1 MNSASVIS
9 EILRAGAPMAML
21 RLIERAASQ
30 ILAGELVAIPTETV
44 YGLAADATSD
54 RAVAKVFEAK
64 GRPAFNPLIIHVTG
78 LEMARRYAAFSP
90 LAEKLAAAFWPG
102 PLTLVLPRKKDSG
115 LSLLVSAGLDAI
127 ALRAPNSVIARQL
140 IEMCDRPLAAPSAN
154 RSGSI
159 SPTTAEHV
167 RDSLGDRIRFILDG
181 GPCRVGVESTIVKI
195 DGDRAI
201 LLRPGGTPRDEIE
214 RLIGKTLEAPA
225 GGKVEAPGMMASHY
239 APSAP
244 LRLNAEAPRESEAFL
259 GFGAVAASGDA
270 ALNLSEK
277 GDLVEAAANL
287 FSHLR
292 RLDALCAEKKLSGIA
307 AAPIPMEGLG
317 EAINDRLAR
326 AAAPKT

>member
-90 LAEKLAAAFWPG
+90 LAEKLATTFWPG
-102 PLTLVLPRKKDSG
+102 PLTLVLPRKKDCG
-115 LSLLVSAGLDAI
+115 LSLLVSAGLDTVAI
-127 ALRAPNSVIARQL
+127 RAPNSVIARQL

-292 RLDALCAEKKLSGIA
+292 RLDALCAEKNLSGIA

>member
-1 MNSASVIS
+1 MNSAPVIS